1 MICSDCLD
9 DLIKHDH
16 TNCPLCRKEFRKS
29 NKGKSTIYESHI
41 FTQRRSSF
49 SIVDYDDDLFID
61 DLSNPGNDDLDFD
74 PYRTDIFDGI
84 YDNDS
89 S

>member
-16 TNCPLCRKEFRKS
+16 TNYPLCRKEFRKS
-29 NKGKSTIYESHI
+29 NKGKSTIYESH
-41 FTQRRSSF
+41 FLTYSGPSW
-49 SIVDYDDDLFID
+49 DYDDDLYID